1 MQADDPDLFGNPE
14 VFADFESTAD
24 PAVPIT
30 QQMIDTAAIPD
41 IVTMAGPRA
50 QNDTLSTDNSVA
62 ADDNTFGPTTDGNPV
77 DQRANK
83 NLAGQMAV
91 VYTVVHTASEPVAMR
106 GGRPEVTTRTADF
119 ALSTTANIWL
129 CMMLMMA
136 YYFI

>member
-1 MQADDPDLFGNPE
+1 MFGNPE

-30 QQMIDTAAIPD
+30 QQMVDIAAIPD
-41 IVTMAGPRA
+41 ILTMAGPRA
-50 QNDTLSTDNSVA
+50 RYDTLSTDNSVA
-62 ADDNTFGPTTDGNPV
+62 ADDNTFGQTTDGNPV

-106 GGRPEVTTRTADF
+106 GGRPEVTTPTAQTDF

-129 CMMLMMA
+129 CIMLMMA